1 MSTRQ
6 AERSET
12 TRRELLRVARAC
24 FTERGYAGTR
34 IEEVAE
40 GAGVTKGALYHHFRT
55 KKELFQAVFEELEQ
69 ELIEKVVTAAGEAGA
84 DVWKGMRAGVRAFL
98 ETALDP
104 AVGRVVLLDG
114 PSVLGWETWKEIDER
129 YGFGITRA
137 SLQAA
142 MDAGIVQRRPV
153 DPLARLFLAA
163 LSEAALQ
170 IARAPDTDAAMQEM
184 SDAVFALLDS
194 LRVRE

>member
-6 AERSET
+6 AERSEA

-69 ELIEKVVTAAGEAGA
+69 ELIEKVVTAAGGAGG
-84 DVWKGMRAGVRAFL
+84 DVWGGMRAGVRAFL